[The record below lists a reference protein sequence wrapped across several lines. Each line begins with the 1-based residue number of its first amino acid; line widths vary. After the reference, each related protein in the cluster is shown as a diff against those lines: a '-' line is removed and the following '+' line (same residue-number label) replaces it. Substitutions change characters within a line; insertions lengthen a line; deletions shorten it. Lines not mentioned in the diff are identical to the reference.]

1 MTEKDWRHNQVVV
14 LTTVVLVFGSFTMV
28 VAFVPYYLHDL
39 GVTHIATNAAYS
51 GMLISIS
58 PLLAALVGPWWG
70 KLADRSGL
78 KPMAQRAMIA
88 FTISWLIFGLAT
100 HVVHLVIARVIGG
113 VFGGFNALTIPLA
126 TLGCPPEKVGKTI
139 GLVQSTRTASI
150 ALGPVVGG
158 LLATW
163 VGPRYT
169 AFFASGLYLVAF
181 VLFRYFYR
189 EFPESTAAKAEA
201 RRLNISELLT
211 KRDLIPLFLILFLT
225 SFMERGFGPIIP
237 LMVLQLGAPPAEAAS
252 VAGLVFSGAALTATL
267 SAWFAGRLSSR
278 WAPALL
284 LRYMAVAS
292 TLAAVPLAFSGSNLQ
307 LGAYRCLLGLMAGGI
322 FTVAFLLG
330 NEWVPPHSRATGMGV
345 LTSAVLLG
353 NALGPLVVGAVAAF
367 GLRTALGVSVLGY
380 GLLGWISWRHVQ
392 IQPDSAGPAGRHSP
406 GGQGAPYEQSS
417 VKVNRRCGRSGTLEP

>member
-28 VAFVPYYLHDL
+28 VAFVPYYLRDL

-78 KPMAQRAMIA
+78 KPMAQRAMFA

-100 HVVHLVIARVIGG
+100 RVVHLAIARVIGG

-126 TLGCPPEKVGKTI
+126 TLGCPREKIGKAI
-139 GLVQSTRTASI
+139 GLVQSTRTASL
-150 ALGPVVGG
+150 ALGPLVGG

-169 AFFASGLYLVAF
+169 AFFASGLYLLAF
-181 VLFRYFYR
+181 LLVRYSYR
-189 EFPESTAAKAEA
+189 EFPESAAATVGA
-201 RRLNISELLT
+201 QRLNISELLT
-211 KRDLIPLFLILFLT
+211 NRELIPLSLILFLT

-237 LMVLQLGAPPAEAAS
+237 LMVLELGASPAQAAS
-252 VAGLVFSGAALTATL
+252 VAGSVFSAAALAATL
-267 SAWFAGRLSSR
+267 SAWYVGRLSTR
-278 WAPALL
+278 WNPARL
-284 LRYMAVAS
+284 LRYMAAAS
-292 TLAAVPLAFSGSNLQ
+292 TLAAAPLAFSASNLQ

-330 NEWVPPHSRATGMGV
+330 NESIPAHSRATGMGV

-353 NALGPLVVGAVAAF
+353 NALGPLVVGALASF
-367 GLRTALGVSVLGY
+367 GLRTALGVSVLAY
-380 GLLGWISWRHVQ
+380 AILGWISWQHVP
-392 IQPDSAGPAGRHSP
+392 IRTESAVASSGRSP
-406 GGQGAPYEQSS
+406 G
-417 VKVNRRCGRSGTLEP
+417 N